1 MPATVYYADM
11 RSRSHE
17 DSKIAK
23 VARLCDAVGLKKIIK
38 KNDLTAVKLHF
49 GEYGN
54 DTHLNPS
61 FARQVVD
68 KITAAAASP
77 F

>member
-1 MPATVYYADM
+1 MAQTNHPGGNIMPATVYYADM

-38 KNDLTAVKLHF
+38 KNDLTAVKL
-49 GEYGN
+49 
-54 DTHLNPS
+54 LS
-61 FARQVVD
+61 AS
-68 KITAAAASP
+68 TATIP
-77 F
+77 T